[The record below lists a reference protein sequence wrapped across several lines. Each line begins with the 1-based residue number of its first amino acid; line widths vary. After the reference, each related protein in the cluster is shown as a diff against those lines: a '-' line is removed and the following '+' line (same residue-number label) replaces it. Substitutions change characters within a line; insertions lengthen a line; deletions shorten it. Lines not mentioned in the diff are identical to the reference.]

1 MKCTGSPGHGSRFIT
16 NTAAEK
22 LVREWGQ
29 WGALRGPGV
38 GALRGGHWACGWEL
52 LMGGRGEGL
61 RGVWYPLPRWF
72 WDAYIRCLPLQHKVI
87 TSFLGFRE
95 SEKQR

>member
-1 MKCTGSPGHGSRFIT
+1 MGAVGCPEGARGGSPPWWALGLWLG
-16 NTAAEK
+16 AAD
-22 LVREWGQ
+22 G
-29 WGALRGPGV
+29 GA
-38 GALRGGHWACGWEL
+38 W
-52 LMGGRGEGL
+52 GEGL

-72 WDAYIRCLPLQHKVI
+72 WDAYIRCLPPQHKVI